1 MLQHSRV
8 AIHFF
13 HQVPEPHKND
23 RYFYLCQCGSFIVR
37 AFGHKQLF
45 QFDLHKTAACQQGN
59 AWNPY
64 TEMTDATILIIEG
77 RHAEI
82 PSFATDL
89 QKKGFDVGTAKSGS
103 DAISQMHNTTPDLVV
118 VNAASLRSSGVRI
131 CQSLRDKND
140 KLPIILILEKNKSV
154 TKDTAD
160 VVLNLPFTVQK
171 LANRIKPLLPGD
183 SKDVIQAGPIRLD
196 TERRRVRSLGKN
208 AKLTPR
214 LVALL
219 KLLIEHQGEVVEREH
234 LFKEV
239 WETNYTGDTR
249 TLDVHV
255 SWLRRAIELDPLKPK
270 FLKTIRG
277 VGYRLDV

>member
-1 MLQHSRV
+1 
-8 AIHFF
+8 
-13 HQVPEPHKND
+13 
-23 RYFYLCQCGSFIVR
+23 
-37 AFGHKQLF
+37 
-45 QFDLHKTAACQQGN
+45 
-59 AWNPY
+59 
-64 TEMTDATILIIEG
+64 MTDATILIIEG

-89 QKKGFDVGTAKSGS
+89 QKKGFAVVTAKSGI
-103 DAISQMHNTTPDLVV
+103 DATSKLKKASPDLVV

-131 CQSLRDKND
+131 CQSLRDIKE
-140 KLPIILILEKNKSV
+140 KLPIILILVKGKAV
-154 TKDTAD
+154 AKDSAD
-160 VVLNLPFTVQK
+160 VILNLPFTVQK
-171 LANRIKPLLPGD
+171 LSNRIKPLLPGD
-183 SKDVIQAGPIRLD
+183 GKDVIQAGPIRLD
-196 TERRRVRSLGKN
+196 AEKRRVRSLGKN

-219 KLLIEHQGEVVEREH
+219 KILIEHQGEVVEREQ

-239 WETNYTGDTR
+239 WETDYTGDTR

>member
-1 MLQHSRV
+1 
-8 AIHFF
+8 
-13 HQVPEPHKND
+13 
-23 RYFYLCQCGSFIVR
+23 
-37 AFGHKQLF
+37 
-45 QFDLHKTAACQQGN
+45 
-59 AWNPY
+59 
-64 TEMTDATILIIEG
+64 MTNATILIIEG

-82 PSFATDL
+82 PSFATEL
-89 QKKGFDVGTAKSGS
+89 QKKGFNVESAKSGS
-103 DAISQMHNTTPDLVV
+103 EAISYLNKASPDLVV

-140 KLPIILILEKNKSV
+140 KLPIILILDKDNTV
-154 TKDTAD
+154 VKDTAD

-183 SKDVIQAGPIRLD
+183 GMDMLQAGPIRLD
-196 TERRRVRSLGKN
+196 TERRRVRCLGKN
-208 AKLTPR
+208 VKLTPR
-214 LVALL
+214 LVTLL
-219 KLLIEHQGEVVEREH
+219 KILMDRHGEVVEREQ

-239 WETNYTGDTR
+239 WETDYTGDTR

>member
-1 MLQHSRV
+1 
-8 AIHFF
+8 
-13 HQVPEPHKND
+13 
-23 RYFYLCQCGSFIVR
+23 
-37 AFGHKQLF
+37 
-45 QFDLHKTAACQQGN
+45 
-59 AWNPY
+59 
-64 TEMTDATILIIEG
+64 MTDATILIIEG

-82 PSFATDL
+82 PSFATEL
-89 QKKGFDVGTAKSGS
+89 QKKGFTVETARSGS
-103 DAISQMHNTTPDLVV
+103 DAISQLETASPDLAV

-140 KLPIILILEKNKSV
+140 KLPIILILD
-154 TKDTAD
+154 KDTTVAKDSAD
-160 VVLNLPFTVQK
+160 VVLHLPFTVQK

-183 SKDVIQAGPIRLD
+183 GKDVLQAGPIRLD
-196 TERRRVRSLGKN
+196 SERRRVRCLGKN

-219 KLLIEHQGEVVEREH
+219 KILMEHHGEVVEREH

-239 WETNYTGDTR
+239 WETDYTGDTR
-249 TLDVHV
+249 TLDVHI

>member
-1 MLQHSRV
+1 
-8 AIHFF
+8 
-13 HQVPEPHKND
+13 
-23 RYFYLCQCGSFIVR
+23 
-37 AFGHKQLF
+37 
-45 QFDLHKTAACQQGN
+45 
-59 AWNPY
+59 
-64 TEMTDATILIIEG
+64 MTDATILIIEG

-89 QKKGFDVGTAKSGS
+89 QKKGFAVETAKSGT
-103 DAISQMHNTTPDLVV
+103 DAISKLNKAFADLVV

-140 KLPIILILEKNKSV
+140 NLPIILILEKKKNVAKE
-154 TKDTAD
+154 TAD
-160 VVLNLPFTVQK
+160 VILNLPFTVQK
-171 LANRIKPLLPGD
+171 LSNRIKPLLPGD
-183 SKDVIQAGPIRLD
+183 GKDVIQAGPLRLD
-196 TERRRVRSLGKN
+196 TERRRVRGLGKN

-219 KLLIEHQGEVVEREH
+219 KILMEHHGEVVEREH

-239 WETNYTGDTR
+239 WETDYTGDTR

-255 SWLRRAIELDPLKPK
+255 SWLRRAIELDPLNPK

-277 VGYRLDV
+277 IGYRLDV